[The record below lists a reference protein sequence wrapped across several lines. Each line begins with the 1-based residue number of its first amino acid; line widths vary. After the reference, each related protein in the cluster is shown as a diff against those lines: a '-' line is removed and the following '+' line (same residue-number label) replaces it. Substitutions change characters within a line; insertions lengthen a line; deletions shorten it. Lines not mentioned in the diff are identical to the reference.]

1 MLSARFPLGTPKHTN
16 SVQANTPIKMYGMV
30 NRALKALL
38 CEQFGESTWQQI
50 RSKAGVQEDDFAS
63 MKAYDDSITYDLA
76 GAASEVLDTPVDDL
90 LRAFGNYWVKF
101 AGESSYA
108 ILLDQ
113 AGDTVGEI
121 LTGLDEMHTRLTLAF
136 PELRAPA
143 FQVVSDDGKRIMLR
157 YASSRPALVPFVCG
171 LIEGLATRLEVEV
184 HVELV
189 EPKSE
194 TNSSDLLS
202 ITVSAH

>member
-1 MLSARFPLGTPKHTN
+1 
-16 SVQANTPIKMYGMV
+16 MYGMV

-38 CEQFGESTWQQI
+38 CEQFGESTWHEI
-50 RSKAGVQEDDFAS
+50 RSKAGVEEDDFAS

-113 AGDTVGEI
+113 AGDTLSEI
-121 LTGLDEMHTRLTLAF
+121 LTGLDEMHTRLALAF
-136 PELRAPA
+136 PELRAPS
-143 FQVVSDDGKRIMLR
+143 FQVVSDDGKRITLR
-157 YASSRPALVPFVCG
+157 YVSSRPALVPFVCG
-171 LIEGLATRLEVEV
+171 LIEGLATRLGVKV
-184 HVELV
+184 AVDLMQ
-189 EPKSE
+189 PKSDS
-194 TNSSDLLS
+194 NPSDILSVTLL
-202 ITVSAH
+202 AH